1 MDKVIE
7 DKRWIKPKHWKFII
21 IGAFVVAS
29 LLLFMFRDPVSTY
42 RVERDKVSIE
52 TVTNGEFN
60 DYISVTGQVVPIST
74 IFLDAIEGGRVEKL
88 IIEEGEMVNKGDV
101 ILELTNNNLNLE
113 ILNSEAQLAEKSNYL
128 RETRISMEQQKLDIE
143 KDLLQT
149 SFDLKAKKR
158 TYEQNKD
165 LYKEGLISK
174 EEFLLAEEDYL
185 LAKESKVM
193 MFERKSQDSVF
204 RKIQIVKLEKNLEN
218 MQKNLELVIQRLE
231 NLKVKAPVDG
241 QLGML
246 DAEIGQ
252 SISMGQRLG
261 QINVLES
268 FKIEA
273 EIDEH
278 YIDRVRKGLYA
289 YFDRNTDTF
298 KLELK
303 KVYPEVREGRFIVDL
318 VFNGDLPE
326 NIRIGQTYY
335 IKLELGL
342 PQESLLLPR
351 GGFFQSTG
359 GQWVFVLDPSE
370 ESAVRRDIKIGRQ
383 NPQFYEV
390 LDGLSSGEKVIVS
403 GYDIFGNNEKVIFK

>member
-403 GYDIFGNNEKVIFK
+403 GYDIFGNNEKVVFK